1 MVALTEP
8 VHAVDVRATVPV
20 QEESTLPFASCAD
33 TRTPIDVPAV
43 VVLGTTE
50 YVPPLVTANLVTAP
64 TVPVAVKVTGEP
76 VSPDTV
82 AVRVFDPAVVPRVHE
97 VTAAMPEEFV
107 DTVVVGR
114 RDPPPDATAKVTAV
128 PDTGLP
134 PESVTMT
141 DGAVE
146 TADPAVALWLLPAFT
161 AIVAAAPTVTVTDA
175 VAAVSAPSE

>member
-1 MVALTEP
+1 
-8 VHAVDVRATVPV
+8 
-20 QEESTLPFASCAD
+20 
-33 TRTPIDVPAV
+33 
-43 VVLGTTE
+43 
-50 YVPPLVTANLVTAP
+50 LVTPNLVTAP
-64 TVPVAVKVTGEP
+64 TVPVAAKVTGEP

-82 AVRVFDPAVVPRVHE
+82 AVSVFDPAVVPRVHE

-128 PDTGLP
+128 PDTRLP

-146 TADPAVALWLLPAFT
+146 TADPAVAVWLLPAFT
-161 AIVAAAPTVTVTDA
+161 AMVVAAPAVTVTVDVTG
-175 VAAVSAPSE
+175 VNAPSE